1 MSRYSTDFRIISTN
15 HIIIEVFV
23 NSVKGLFI
31 IDNGASHSCID
42 INKSEKFNLK
52 YKVSNESASSATQ
65 EINETF
71 ISKKNEIKFE
81 NIKSINHDFILFNM
95 SYIHKTLSDKDEIE
109 IDGLIGADF
118 LIKHKSI
125 IDYESNKIYL
135 KKLWFYRF

>member
-1 MSRYSTDFRIISTN
+1 MRTYSVDFKIISTN
-15 HIIIEVFV
+15 HVIIEVFV
-23 NSVKGLFI
+23 NSVKGFFI

-81 NIKSINHDFILFNM
+81 NIKSIIHDFILFNM
-95 SYIHKTLSDKDEIE
+95 SHIHKTILDKDEID

-118 LIKHKSI
+118 LIKHKCI
-125 IDYESNKIYL
+125 IDFELNKIYL
-135 KKLWFYRF
+135 KKL